1 MKRES
6 CQHSCCAEAKKPTKR
21 NDVSSCVVGCGLCVV
36 AVSQITFQEGVRV
49 AVVLALCAA
58 VGLAL
63 LLIRDD
69 VMK

>member
-1 MKRES
+1 M
-6 CQHSCCAEAKKPTKR
+6 
-21 NDVSSCVVGCGLCVV
+21 